1 MDTLVIGTFVINQ
14 VTGVWH
20 DQWQQIAHEHILSP
34 LKSIISRYHDYR
46 REVQNQFR
54 APHIVLVENLVREI
68 SHEDVRIRLS
78 AGIENVGVN
87 RFAGTEDEANLAR
100 ERIQERLDAIL
111 PLGTRYTVDL
121 SRTP

>member
-1 MDTLVIGTFVINQ
+1 MDTLVLGTFVINNI
-14 VTGVWH
+14 TSVWH
-20 DQWQQIAHEHILSP
+20 GQWQETLHEHMLSP
-34 LKSIISRYHDYR
+34 LQGVINSYHDYR

-68 SHEDVRIRLS
+68 SFEGVNINLS
-78 AGIENVGVN
+78 AGTEVVAVN

-100 ERIQERLDAIL
+100 ERIRERLDAIL
-111 PLGTRYTVDL
+111 PLGTRYTIDL